1 MNDQK
6 PRNYVGNGVQSGDYY
21 INISLKKSALEQH
34 FFEYNGEQ
42 YVRLTVGKN
51 KEINQYL
58 ASLTKRDYCF
68 ASNEHLVDTLKIS
81 DRTIYRVLNS
91 LEDKELIKRVTN
103 NLGGS
108 YGKNRKIYVHP
119 SAKKAYHSK

>member
-51 KEINQYL
+51 KEINQYGKTH
-58 ASLTKRDYCF
+58 SVWVNDYQPNKENQ
-68 ASNEHLVDTLKIS
+68 SQS
-81 DRTIYRVLNS
+81 QNS
-91 LEDKELIKRVTN
+91 SV
-103 NLGGS
+103 
-108 YGKNRKIYVHP
+108 
-119 SAKKAYHSK
+119 KAGDGLPF